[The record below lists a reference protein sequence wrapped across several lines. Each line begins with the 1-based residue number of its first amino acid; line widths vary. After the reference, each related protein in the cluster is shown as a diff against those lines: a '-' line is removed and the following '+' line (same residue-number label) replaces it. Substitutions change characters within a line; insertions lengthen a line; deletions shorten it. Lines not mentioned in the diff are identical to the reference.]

1 MWDALVGEELPYLHR
16 CQLFQNQYRD
26 MVDHTHLLQ
35 PHPLLYD
42 AQSKE
47 QKEILKFD
55 DVICFGVQNCAEC
68 RARNKASGLTG
79 HLVAMFLTQGLLVH
93 YVPTN
98 NIFDLTHSNFVRN
111 LSDDRLLL

>member
-1 MWDALVGEELPYLHR
+1 
-16 CQLFQNQYRD
+16 

-68 RARNKASGLTG
+68 AIITRFGAVCSSFEFS
-79 HLVAMFLTQGLLVH
+79 LVAVGT
-93 YVPTN
+93 
-98 NIFDLTHSNFVRN
+98 SA
-111 LSDDRLLL
+111 